1 MIGYLEKFN
10 ELPQGIRD
18 IVSRKEVVEAI
29 NALEQEYKI
38 SLATAV
44 MRVMVKDV
52 SLVDLAKFFVFENNL
67 EAKQAEKLV
76 EELKTKVLK
85 DVAAH
90 LGFVPDLGAGA
101 TGSTPS
107 AAPVRSS
114 NFYFSPKD
122 EEEVKELTR
131 TMGAEN
137 KKEIE
142 KKEIND
148 RELLVVVGMISKEL
162 SFNFSSAELHKRLN
176 NVILTYVKGIRNKLD
191 TKNTLMKE
199 VETGGLGLND
209 ALSRKSLV
217 VADRIMMEQKNN
229 NAKPVES
236 KPEPV
241 KEDKD
246 KPLTDKKE
254 QPTVLAADR
263 DMTYDFKALKEK
275 ETASVKDA
283 PTHLVSPPATAK
295 HERAGESVAGRPASL
310 PDPLTPKLQRASGR
324 GEQKT
329 IKDQVEKKAA
339 LDMHTVNLRKNNSV
353 KPSKSKPSETPSKAK
368 AIINIAAGP
377 RTANLS
383 NGKKRVEDVKYV
395 PKLTGPVDELKEMD
409 IINFRR
415 LNSDAK
421 IATNRIIEKIKFLED
436 DSYEKRLAG
445 IRAWRKSPANKL
457 YLSIGQDSI
466 ENRKGVYK
474 LAERLEIFIYK
485 VTKKFPQDEKYLS
498 INQLRRSSSSVSDN
512 ISEAYHRYHY
522 KDKINR
528 MIISR
533 GEAGENR
540 EGIMRAYKKGFTSMA
555 IAEFTYSKYT
565 ELIKGINSYI
575 RYLRNQLTN
584 H

>member
-18 IVSRKEVVEAI
+18 AVSKKEAVEAI
-29 NALEQEYKI
+29 NHLEQEYKI

-52 SLVDLAKFFVFENNL
+52 SLVDLAKFFVFENSL

-76 EELKTKVLK
+76 EELKIKVFK
-85 DVAAH
+85 DVSAH

-101 TGSTPS
+101 TGSMPS
-107 AAPVRSS
+107 TALVRSS

-131 TMGAEN
+131 TMGTEN

-148 RELLVVVGMISKEL
+148 KELLVVVGMISKEL
-162 SFNFSSAELHKRLN
+162 SFNFSSAELHKRFN
-176 NVILTYVKGIRNKLD
+176 NVILTYAKGIRNKLD

-199 VETGGLGLND
+199 VGTGGLGLNE

-217 VADRIMMEQKNN
+217 VADRMMMEQENN
-229 NAKPVES
+229 NAKTLES
-236 KPEPV
+236 KPKPV
-241 KEDKD
+241 KPDKDEPSPSMASD
-246 KPLTDKKE
+246 KPLADKKE
-254 QPTVLAADR
+254 QPTILAADR
-263 DMTYDFKALKEK
+263 DVTYDFKALREK
-275 ETASVKDA
+275 EA
-283 PTHLVSPPATAK
+283 PAPPLP
-295 HERAGESVAGRPASL
+295 RPGFSQFDSGQAGQAASL
-310 PDPLTPKLQRASGR
+310 PDGG
-324 GEQKT
+324 GEQEAV
-329 IKDQVEKKAA
+329 KDQLGKKEA
-339 LDMHTVNLRKNNSV
+339 LDLHTINLRKNTPV
-353 KPSKSKPSETPSKAK
+353 KSIVDKPSEAPAK
-368 AIINIAAGP
+368 TEAMTNIATGP

-409 IINFRR
+409 ILNFRR

-421 IATNRIIEKIKFLED
+421 TATNKIIEKIKFLED

-466 ENRKGVYK
+466 GGRKGIDAVIE
-474 LAERLEIFIYK
+474 ERQQNNKDYL
-485 VTKKFPQDEKYLS
+485 TPQ
-498 INQLRRSSSSVSDN
+498 
-512 ISEAYHRYHY
+512 
-522 KDKINR
+522 
-528 MIISR
+528 
-533 GEAGENR
+533 
-540 EGIMRAYKKGFTSMA
+540 
-555 IAEFTYSKYT
+555 EFTAIMDMNKA
-565 ELIKGINSYI
+565 
-575 RYLRNQLTN
+575 LRF
-584 H
+584 